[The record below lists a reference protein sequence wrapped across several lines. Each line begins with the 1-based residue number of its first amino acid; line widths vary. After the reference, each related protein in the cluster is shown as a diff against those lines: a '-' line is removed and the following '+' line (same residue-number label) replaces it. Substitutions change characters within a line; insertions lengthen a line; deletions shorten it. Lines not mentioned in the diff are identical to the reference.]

1 MRKQYVGLD
10 ILRGLGIFILIWMHS
25 AFYYFDGLYDL
36 DLNNPPAIVTVI
48 GLLLMFAGVF
58 AMVSGTVHTYQFYR
72 KTEIQGYSNISL
84 LKYNTVSGLLILAV
98 AYIYF
103 IFTGPGLVQM
113 KERAMN
119 NSILVDAIRNG
130 IYNGFNLE
138 RILYVDSL
146 VMLGINILLLGLVFL
161 LIQKYSGMREFK
173 RLEEER
179 DYFTNMEYLDKA
191 HDKAAKLFLISGL
204 GFFLI
209 SLLRV
214 PLYQIYISALDQ
226 DQYGKVLVLNWLVNK
241 NNPIMPYLSFALIG
255 GWIATLLVIGNW
267 KRIVKIVMPVAIVLF
282 IIGVVLYIKLPDTML
297 ERSIDFKWFA
307 IMTAQLGLFM
317 MMLVLVLRVF
327 DFRKDNESNIGH
339 KKLAHFPKFL
349 YRFGVAGLTPFF
361 LESIVSAIAFRKLSF
376 FMPGLSFGIKESLI
390 YGFCLAIMWG
400 LLLMLW
406 EKKEYKYGIE
416 YFYVR
421 ILRKLGSSAKE
432 EKLSSKEL

>member
-72 KTEIQGYSNISL
+72 KTEIQGYSNASL

-98 AYIYF
+98 AYMYF
-103 IFTGPGLVQM
+103 IFTGPGLAQM
-113 KERAMN
+113 ELRSMN

-130 IYNGFNLE
+130 IYKGFNLE

-146 VMLGINILLLGLVFL
+146 VMLGINILLIGLVFL
-161 LIQKYSGMREFK
+161 LIQKCSGMGEFK
-173 RLEEER
+173 KSEGER
-179 DYFTNMEYLDKA
+179 DYFTNMEFLDKV
-191 HDKAAKLFLISGL
+191 HEKTAKLFLISGL
-204 GFFLI
+204 GFFAL

-214 PLYQIYISALDQ
+214 PLYQIYITALDQ
-226 DQYGKVLVLNWLVNK
+226 DQYGKVLLLNWLVNK

-267 KRIVKIVMPVAIVLF
+267 KRIVKLVMPVAVVLF

-317 MMLVLVLRVF
+317 MLMLLVLRVF
-327 DFRKDNESNIGH
+327 DFGKDKENILEH
-339 KKLAHFPKFL
+339 KKLTRFPKFF

-361 LESIVSAIAFRKLSF
+361 LESLVSAIVFRKLSF
-376 FMPGLSFGIKESLI
+376 FMPGLSFDIKESLI

-432 EKLSSKEL
+432 EKLSSKDL